1 MPKYDGRRLYWKYS
15 GIFPA
20 VSIKFNMMR
29 ITGEF
34 LLKEYG
40 SGDLYLDELQV
51 RLVEDYEFYMKTVR

>member
-1 MPKYDGRRLYWKYS
+1 MRCYE
-15 GIFPA
+15 
-20 VSIKFNMMR
+20 NMMR

-40 SGDLYLDELQV
+40 SGNLYLDELPV